1 MNISVKNMMDK
12 DANDIEVLIFKTNI
26 NSDTELTKIS
36 KVLNDQFNILEWTI
50 DREDID
56 KVLRIESIG
65 LKSKSVIEIITMEG
79 FHCEELP
86 D

>member
-1 MNISVKNMMDK
+1 MMDK